1 MPSNLCPGAA
11 YLPTRSD
18 DFIVR
23 RFDLRYM
30 PLHLFLIALTPRIV
44 ALANSS
50 IVTSQT

>member
-30 PLHLFLIALTPRIV
+30 PLHLFLIASTRIV

-50 IVTSQT
+50 KVTSQT